1 MHLLLESH
9 ERRDTPIGMA
19 ASIAIHVGLVGLIAL
34 AYKEAPARPGLVE
47 QFVTF
52 LIPPDR
58 PKGQQGSEGA
68 PYQRV
73 EEEGEAVEGAGTTPV
88 APISTGPQ
96 RDEEPGGQAPSGDM
110 TIDLPSILGDSIH
123 TEIDV
128 DSAVRRYEW
137 SAAPDYPLQMLREN
151 REGHA
156 FVLYVVDTTGRADST
171 SLKVVQATHQAFVNA
186 VREALPKMRFRPAIL
201 AGQKVPQL
209 VQQNFAFKIRRPDSM
224 LPVMRRPPL

>member
-9 ERRDTPIGMA
+9 ERRNAPLGMA
-19 ASIAIHVGLVGLIAL
+19 ASLAIHVGLVGLIAL

-52 LIPPDR
+52 LVPPNR
-58 PKGQQGSEGA
+58 PAEQRGAEGA
-68 PYQRV
+68 PYQQA
-73 EEEGEAVEGAGTTPV
+73 EEEGEAIEGTGTTPV
-88 APISTGPQ
+88 AEISTGPQ
-96 RDEEPGGQAPSGDM
+96 QDEEPGDQPPSGSLS
-110 TIDLPSILGDSIH
+110 IDLPSILGDSIH

-171 SLKVVQATHQAFVNA
+171 SLKVVQATHPAFVAA

-224 LPVMRRPPL
+224 LPAVRTPPL